1 MKGFDNG
8 DVDASSRAIFA
19 SKATAALLRLAKGL
33 GEKFHIVTGLK
44 ALYTLCLLLAPCLHL
59 TANNSI
65 DN

>member
-33 GEKFHIVTGLK
+33 GVKFHIVTGLK
-44 ALYTLCLLLAPCLHL
+44 LQL
-59 TANNSI
+59 
-65 DN
+65 DR